1 MSYLK
6 SLLPIIISLSLI
18 PFDCLAVEFSFGCW
32 RGVEKMVGVWDD
44 SKKTILLYGNKFSLI
59 SASNDMV
66 QFNLVSSTEHVEI
79 SIKVDGSYS
88 EKHGDL
94 PWKTFNEVDCILNF
108 KNL

>member
-1 MSYLK
+1 MK
-6 SLLPIIISLSLI
+6 SLLPLVISLSLF
-18 PFDCLAVEFSFGCW
+18 PYGCFATEFSFGCW

-44 SKKTILLYGNKFSLI
+44 SNKTILLYGNKFSLI
-59 SASNDMV
+59 HASKDMV

-79 SIKVDGSYS
+79 LIKADGSYS

-94 PWKTFNEVDCILNF
+94 PWKTFKEVDCILNF